1 MLSKRVGM
9 YDDDKRS
16 KMNAHQQQIT
26 WSKLPFADCLPL
38 VPGMED
44 SVESWHPTEVV
55 TGEVK

>member
-16 KMNAHQQQIT
+16 KMNAHQPDNR
-26 WSKLPFADCLPL
+26 KLPFANCLSF
-38 VPGMED
+38 VPGKED